1 MKSKVASNRW
11 ATIDVGTNSVI
22 LFVCEIDPKS
32 GSFVTI
38 HDDSEILRLGEG
50 IEQTRR
56 IKKSAASRTAATI
69 KSFSH
74 KAQQLGVPTDQIRA
88 IGTSVFR
95 QSDNSDDVLNLV
107 KKLCDIDIEV
117 ISGSR
122 EAELSYLAVCSDE
135 IFRSH
140 LGENLVV
147 TDVGGGSTEL
157 IYHQNG
163 VQYNSRPIG
172 AVYGTDRFFKNDPP
186 QQTEIEAFSK
196 HLETVFADHPP
207 PENTS
212 LVGIGGTMV
221 NLGSIKVALQKLD
234 QDQIH
239 GQTLSLDEIEHQIQ
253 LFQSCT
259 INDRAKIP
267 GLDPKRA
274 DVILGGA
281 VIVRHLMQHFGTSQ
295 ISVSTKGIRNGLITD
310 QLFPDLL

>member
-1 MKSKVASNRW
+1 MKSKVAANRW

-22 LFVCEIDPKS
+22 LFVCEVDPES
-32 GSFVTI
+32 GSCVTI
-38 HDDSEILRLGEG
+38 HDDSEISRLGEG
-50 IEQTRR
+50 IEQARR
-56 IKKSAASRTAATI
+56 IKKSAANRTAATI

-95 QSDNSDDVLNLV
+95 RSDNSDDVLNLV
-107 KKLCDIDIEV
+107 EKLCDIDIEV
-117 ISGSR
+117 ISGRR
-122 EAELSYLAVCSDE
+122 EAELSYLAVCGDD
-135 IFRSH
+135 IFRSY
-140 LGENLVV
+140 LGEGLVV
-147 TDVGGGSTEL
+147 TDIGGGSTEL
-157 IYHQNG
+157 IYHSNG

-172 AVYGTDRFFKNDPP
+172 AVYGADRFFKNDPP

-196 HLETVFADHPP
+196 HLETVFADYSPL
-207 PENTS
+207 ENAS

-239 GQTLSLDEIEHQIQ
+239 GQTLSLDEIEHQIR

-259 INDRAKIP
+259 TNDRVGIP

-281 VIVRHLMQHFGTSQ
+281 VIVRHLMQHFETSQ
-295 ISVSTKGIRNGLITD
+295 ISVSTKGIRNGLIVD

>member
-1 MKSKVASNRW
+1 MKSKVAANRW

-22 LFVCEIDPKS
+22 LFVCEVDPGS
-32 GSFVTI
+32 GSCVTI
-38 HDDSEILRLGEG
+38 HDDSEISRLGEG
-50 IEQTRR
+50 IEQARR
-56 IKKSAASRTAATI
+56 IKKSAANRTAATI

-95 QSDNSDDVLNLV
+95 RSDNSDDVLNLV
-107 KKLCDIDIEV
+107 EKLCDIDIEV
-117 ISGSR
+117 ISGHR
-122 EAELSYLAVCSDE
+122 EAELSYLAVCGDE
-135 IFRSH
+135 IFRSY
-140 LGENLVV
+140 LGEGLVV
-147 TDVGGGSTEL
+147 TDIGGGSTEL
-157 IYHQNG
+157 IYHSNG

-196 HLETVFADHPP
+196 HLETVFADYSPL
-207 PENTS
+207 ENAS

-239 GQTLSLDEIEHQIQ
+239 GQTLSLDEIEHQIR

-259 INDRAKIP
+259 TNDRVGIP

-281 VIVRHLMQHFGTSQ
+281 VIVRHLMQHFETSQ
-295 ISVSTKGIRNGLITD
+295 ISVSTKGIRNGLIVD